1 MAKFVGFIGTIR
13 GKVGTT
19 VFTKGENGISYGR
32 SYQPK
37 IQNPKTEAQQD
48 QRAKM
53 NLVGRLSQI
62 TPKNVLVG
70 MGGMG
75 RARRSAFNSNLLKV
89 ATIDRTDP
97 STVKAIIEPEDI
109 VFSRGSETLNALVST
124 PMVLTATRVTLGLTL
139 SDSTLAGK
147 YGERIV
153 VLAIDPKDKGG
164 YSLVR
169 SVDVLFSS
177 VEAVS
182 LTVPFG
188 ASLESETMVAVYR
201 LPYVLTSEG
210 MKMVTEGIANENENI
225 IAKALMTAGAVRG
238 WGLSKMEVKQV
249 FTQA

>member
-32 SYQPK
+32 SYQPQV
-37 IQNPKTEAQQD
+37 QNPKTEAQQD

-70 MGGMG
+70 MAGTG
-75 RARRSAFNSNLLKV
+75 RARRSAFNSNLLQV
-89 ATIDRTDP
+89 ATIDRTAP
-97 STVKAIIEPEDI
+97 GTIKAIIEPEDI
-109 VFSRGSETLNALVST
+109 VFSRGGEAISATVST
-124 PMVLTATRVTLGLTL
+124 PVAVTGTNVTLGITL
-139 SDSTLAGK
+139 SDASLAGK

-153 VLAIDPKDKGG
+153 VLAIDPDDKGG

-169 SVDVLFSS
+169 SFDILFAST
-177 VEAVS
+177 EAVS
-182 LTVPFG
+182 VTVPFG
-188 ASLESETMVAVYR
+188 MTLEDETMVAVYR

-210 MKMVTEGIANENENI
+210 MSMVTEGLANEDENV
-225 IAKALMTAGAVRG
+225 IAKALMSAGAVRG
-238 WGLSKMEVKQV
+238 WGNSRMEAKYL

>member
-19 VFTKGENGISYGR
+19 VFTKGENGLSYGR
-32 SYQPK
+32 SYQPQV
-37 IQNPKTEAQQD
+37 QNPKTEGQQD

-62 TPKNVLVG
+62 TPKSVLVG

-97 STVKAIIEPEDI
+97 STIKAIIEPEDI
-109 VFSRGSETLNALVST
+109 IFSRGSETLNASVST
-124 PMVLTATRVTLGLTL
+124 PVAVTATAVTLGLTL
-139 SDSTLAGK
+139 SDSALAGK

-153 VLAIDPKDKGG
+153 VLAIDPDDKGG

-169 SVDVLFSS
+169 SVDILFSS
-177 VEAVS
+177 TEEITVS
-182 LTVPFG
+182 VPFG
-188 ASLESETMVAVYR
+188 MSLEDETMVAIYR

-210 MKMVTEGIANENENI
+210 MGMVTEGLANDDEDV
-225 IAKALMTAGAVRG
+225 IAKVLLSVGAVRG
-238 WGLSKMEVKQV
+238 WGNSRMEVKQL